1 MITLTTPRA
10 LQIVLGGNTAVSYN
24 KLVVGPFTENAI
36 TQTVSATLVLTA
48 TASAQASPIR
58 GTLTIDVPGGN
69 KLTLEVPQLDIST
82 TLTLTSPQATSVIAA
97 IESAQAALENGLI
110 SLGVVAGTRSAGV

>member
-10 LQIVLGGNTAVSYN
+10 LQIVLGGNTSVSYN
-24 KLVVGPFTENAI
+24 KLVVGPFTEDATTQRVNA
-36 TQTVSATLVLTA
+36 SLVLTA

-58 GTLTIDVPGGN
+58 GTLTIDIPGGN

-82 TLTLTSPQATSVIAA
+82 TITLTSPQATAVIAA
-97 IESAQAALENGLI
+97 IESAQAA
-110 SLGVVAGTRSAGV
+110 